1 MSWFSDEYVVDTL
14 PLYST
19 YCFKKF
25 TERLWGSPPDLSNL
39 SRCHSEP
46 DVINSNIGNDFFYL
60 QGGHEIF
67 FQGCRFNYEI

>member
-25 TERLWGSPPDLSNL
+25 TARLWGSPQ
-39 SRCHSEP
+39 
-46 DVINSNIGNDFFYL
+46 I
-60 QGGHEIF
+60 
-67 FQGCRFNYEI
+67 